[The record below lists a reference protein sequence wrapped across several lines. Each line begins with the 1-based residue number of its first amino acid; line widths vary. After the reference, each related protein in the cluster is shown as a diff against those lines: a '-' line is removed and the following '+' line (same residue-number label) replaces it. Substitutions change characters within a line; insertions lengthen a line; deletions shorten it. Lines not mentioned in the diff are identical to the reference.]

1 MALVIT
7 HFGIHQQLEE
17 EFKRLQQETKGCSY
31 SQVGFSYD
39 QTQQQIG
46 PNREEF
52 SNSPTCEETEQ
63 VFQLPYNFQVP
74 EGMQLVSK
82 NRTRVKVEQN

>member
-1 MALVIT
+1 MGLFWLWLYYILEN
-7 HFGIHQQLEE
+7 IQQLEE
-17 EFKRLQQETKGCSY
+17 EFKRLQQETKGSSY

-52 SNSPTCEETEQ
+52 SNSPTCEEAEQ

-74 EGMQLVSK
+74 EGMQLVSI
-82 NRTRVKVEQN
+82 T